1 MLILYG
7 RLMETLK
14 HRIDAGWDEKHIK
27 IGLNKWAYGKPGT
40 DIKTGCRREAT
51 EWEATGWEATGWEAT
66 AAMAGNSGFLC
77 DSGFFCGVSAFDGN
91 DSARI
96 YPESSFGIGGV
107 SL

>member
-51 EWEATGWEATGWEAT
+51 EWEATGWEAT

-77 DSGFFCGVSAFDGN
+77 DRGFFCGVSAFDGN
-91 DSARI
+91 DSAQI